1 MIDITTIKTAFPV
14 NMQNDLL
21 AILREYLQYKILQ
34 YIFQTKESKKICFI
48 WGTALRIWYNNQ
60 RFSEDLDFDNF
71 WLTEEEFENITNY
84 VKKNLELEWLEVEL
98 KHIYKWAFHCHIKIP
113 KILFEN
119 DMASMPTQKIV
130 IKIDTV
136 SQNFNYTPFNKIIS
150 LLDVTTSIN
159 IIDTNLLLSQKI
171 LTAFDR
177 KRTKGRDF
185 FDILFILKQTK
196 KPNYDFLKQKLNID
210 NPKDL
215 KQYIL
220 DKISELKLDFKF
232 LQKDVQNFLFN
243 PHDQSVLYFPD
254 LIKDIE
260 FEG

>member
-1 MIDITTIKTAFPV
+1 MIDITNIKSAFSL
-14 NMQNDLL
+14 NIQNNGL

-71 WLTEEEFENITNY
+71 WLTEDEFENITNY
-84 VKKNLELEWLEVEL
+84 VRKNLELEWLDVEL
-98 KHIYKWAFHCHIKIP
+98 KHIYKWTFHCHIKIP

-136 SQNFNYTPFNKIIS
+136 SQNFKYIPSNKIIS
-150 LLDVTTSIN
+150 LLDITTSIK
-159 IIDTNLLLSQKI
+159 IIDINLLLSQKI

-177 KRTKGRDF
+177 KRAKGRDF
-185 FDILFILKQTK
+185 FDIIFILKQTK

-220 DKISELKLDFKF
+220 DKIIQLKLDFKF

-243 PHDQSVLYFPD
+243 PNDQSVLYFPD
-254 LIKDIE
+254 LIKDTE